1 MIEQRTMF
9 VVEASHNI
17 SEVLAM
23 YDTEKKE
30 VLYYEQEGDVY
41 KRYKNEKYFATR
53 QQAEDYRTNR
63 QAELRAKFPEIR
75 AFVEEMQN
83 VEKEYFNFDEQE
95 FFGLCAHFGRHN
107 VLSWREDYQREL
119 KRAKIFREC
128 VRTGYLNINAHSFRP
143 ADVEY
148 IKWYSEKAE
157 LHFKDSDYTI
167 ETADA
172 DEYEL
177 ILDIFGPNRSGY
189 SYNEV

>member
-17 SEVLAM
+17 SEILAM

-30 VLYYEQEGDVY
+30 VLYYEQEGEVY
-41 KRYKNEKYFATR
+41 KRLENEKYFATR
-53 QQAEDYRTNR
+53 QLAENYRTKH

-75 AFVEEMQN
+75 AFVEEMDN
-83 VEKEYFNFDEQE
+83 VIEEYFNFDEQE
-95 FFGLCAHFGRHN
+95 FFGRCAHFGGYHA
-107 VLSWREDYQREL
+107 SWRKEYEREL

-148 IKWYSEKAE
+148 IKWYDEKAE
-157 LHFKDSDYTI
+157 LHLKDSGYHI

>member
-1 MIEQRTMF
+1 MIEQRTMY
-9 VVEASHNI
+9 VVEASHYI

-30 VLYYEQEGDVY
+30 VLYYEQEGEVY
-41 KRYKNEKYFATR
+41 KPFKYEKYFATR
-53 QQAEDYRTNR
+53 QQAEDYRTKH

-75 AFVEEMQN
+75 AFVEEMRN
-83 VEKEYFNFDEQE
+83 VEKAYFSFDEQE
-95 FFGLCAHFGRHN
+95 FFGLCARFGRN
-107 VLSWREDYQREL
+107 LVTWRKEYEREL

-148 IKWYSEKAE
+148 IKWYDEKAE
-157 LHFKDSDYTI
+157 LHLKDSDYTI

>member
-41 KRYKNEKYFATR
+41 KRFKDEKYFATR

-75 AFVEEMQN
+75 AFVEEMYN
-83 VEKEYFNFDEQE
+83 VKKEYFNFEEQE
-95 FFGLCAHFGRHN
+95 FLGRCARIDRYYA
-107 VLSWREDYQREL
+107 SWRKEYEREL

-128 VRTGYLNINAHSFRP
+128 VSTGYLNINAHSFRP

-148 IKWYSEKAE
+148 IKWYDEKAE
-157 LHFKDSDYTI
+157 LHLKDSDYTI

>member
-1 MIEQRTMF
+1 MF

-41 KRYKNEKYFATR
+41 KRFKNEKYFATR

-75 AFVEEMQN
+75 AFVEEMYN
-83 VEKEYFNFDEQE
+83 VKKEYFNFEEQE
-95 FFGLCAHFGRHN
+95 FFGRCARIDRYYA
-107 VLSWREDYQREL
+107 SWRKEYEREL

-128 VRTGYLNINAHSFRP
+128 VSTGYLNINAHSFRP

-148 IKWYSEKAE
+148 IKWYDEKAE
-157 LHFKDSDYTI
+157 LHLKDSGYPI

>member
-9 VVEASHNI
+9 VVEASHYI

-23 YDTEKKE
+23 YDTDKKE

-41 KRYKNEKYFATR
+41 KPNEKERYFATR
-53 QQAEDYRTNR
+53 QQAENYRANR
-63 QAELRAKFPEIR
+63 QAQLRAKFQEIR
-75 AFVEEMQN
+75 AFVEEMSD
-83 VEKEYFNFDEQE
+83 VEKEYFPFEEKE
-95 FFGLCAHFGRHN
+95 FFGKFARMGGCH
-107 VLSWREDYQREL
+107 VSWREDYQREV

-148 IKWYSEKAE
+148 IKWYDENAE
-157 LHFKDSDYTI
+157 LHLKDSGYPI